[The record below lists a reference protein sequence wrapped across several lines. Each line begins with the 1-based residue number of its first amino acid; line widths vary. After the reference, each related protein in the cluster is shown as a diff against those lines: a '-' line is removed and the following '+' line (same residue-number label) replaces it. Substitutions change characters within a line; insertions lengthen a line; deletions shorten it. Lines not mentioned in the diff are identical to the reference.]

1 MNELVDPRS
10 ILLNSVDGTSEVGET
25 VEASD
30 NRVVADL
37 ERVYGESHEDNS
49 VFTERQRDLLN
60 KAIPDSAYVTQERNG
75 ETFRYVPAYVIDYI
89 AHRIFGDNWNTDVL
103 EDSIIFEGKTA
114 VRFQDA
120 DSKLKV
126 VETTVYRIVSRAKV
140 RVTVTGRQ
148 GRQVHHTAIGV
159 AIVDVK
165 IDSTEIHDAYKIAL
179 KGAVTDGKRTALKNF
194 GRAFGML
201 ERDSENNI
209 IKRIREEQRQ
219 RQEANDRQSSL
230 EALASSQDA
239 RADNGSEVTTP
250 ARGYQV
256 GKTGDAK
263 VPAASVNGYEL
274 YDAQGSLVE
283 ASTTVRGYMEALQ
296 AMVRAARTSRTLVA
310 LDKVN
315 RDTYRRLGEGPQ
327 RKSWRKKAEEIFS
340 NRAAELR
347 GGTEKPTTRPSA
359 QPANP
364 VKPAAAVEVGGASE
378 PTDNTAVATD
388 ADADAEVKAE
398 AEVEAEVAVVA
409 EVAVETEASH
419 ELKQPA
425 DNHEPRVAL
434 DASREHKTADA
445 GPKSIEEAQ
454 AGSTAPANSFVAPSL
469 DEAPSGEPVA
479 ENQPANVADEKVAS
493 APGSASHDA
502 SATTDDPITAAA
514 GEVTAAPE
522 TSVEV
527 GETDAQVQ
535 QAVPETPARKP
546 RGKPGPKPK
555 ASKVASGSSSTTPAP
570 AIDLEAAK
578 PMTMAAAGET
588 KRLRSGIYAV
598 LNAKRELENV
608 YAFGQALVEAIKRAQ
623 SVQEINETMVDAKPY
638 MRFLKPSTVS
648 FIEQKSQRRFKQ
660 LSVKA

>member
-1 MNELVDPRS
+1 MNELVDPKN
-10 ILLNSVDGTSEVGET
+10 ILRNSVDATSEAGET
-25 VEASD
+25 VD
-30 NRVVADL
+30 LLDTRVVEDL
-37 ERVYGESHEDNS
+37 ARVYGASQDDNS
-49 VFTERQRDLLN
+49 VLTERQRDLLN
-60 KAIPDSAYVTQERNG
+60 KAIPASAYVTHERNG

-89 AHRIFGDNWNTDVL
+89 AERIFGDNWSTDVL
-103 EDSIIFEGKTA
+103 EDSIIFEGRTA

-120 DSKLKV
+120 DSKAKV

-159 AIVDVK
+159 ASVDVK

-219 RQEANDRQSSL
+219 RQEANDRQSNL

-263 VPAASVNGYEL
+263 VPAVSVKGYEL

-296 AMVRAARTSRTLVA
+296 AMVRAARTSRTLEA

-315 RDTYRRLGEGPQ
+315 RDTYRRLGQGPQ
-327 RKSWRKKAEEIFS
+327 RNSWRKKAEEIFS
-340 NRAAELR
+340 IRATELR
-347 GGTEKPTTRPSA
+347 GGAVKPVATTSSEPAA
-359 QPANP
+359 QPSTPADTAT
-364 VKPAAAVEVGGASE
+364 VVEAAVSTQAADDTADGPAAEAQVAAQVE
-378 PTDNTAVATD
+378 
-388 ADADAEVKAE
+388 ADAEVEVEVEVTTEPQDLACDRGSQGAPDAPAGQEAADNSAEGPGEAKAE
-398 AEVEAEVAVVA
+398 PTVSANDIAEPSVGDA
-409 EVAVETEASH
+409 AS
-419 ELKQPA
+419 E
-425 DNHEPRVAL
+425 
-434 DASREHKTADA
+434 
-445 GPKSIEEAQ
+445 
-454 AGSTAPANSFVAPSL
+454 
-469 DEAPSGEPVA
+469 EPVPETPSEDA
-479 ENQPANVADEKVAS
+479 PNEETAS
-493 APGSASHDA
+493 APASGSDNEAA
-502 SATTDDPITAAA
+502 ATDDPVIATDE
-514 GEVTAAPE
+514 EVTAVPAA
-522 TSVEV
+522 SVEPT
-527 GETDAQVQ
+527 EAESQVQ
-535 QAVPETPARKP
+535 QAEVEKPARKP

-555 ASKVASGSSSTTPAP
+555 ASKVVSGSSSATPAP
-570 AIDLEAAK
+570 AVDLAAAK

-588 KRLRSGIYAV
+588 KRLRSGIYVV